1 MPKLEEYYYSI
12 LKKYSFEKPL
22 EAGRINR
29 IIHEELEKF
38 LLDAKK
44 PAIYCNGA
52 HTQKLLSDFVFEL
65 KKVNIIIDNFA
76 DGKDSGY
83 KIINKD
89 DIKSENID
97 AIVVSSYNY
106 MEQIVNELTID
117 HPDIKVLNIYDKLRE
132 QGICLHSNYYFGTH
146 LFHNYHLLNQLQL
159 ELESSDDKDK
169 IFFKIINKYLDIK
182 DFKSAI
188 KYIKEALTFTG
199 KQTYKQ
205 MMIDFE
211 KIYNLELECASNIS
225 QNNVLM
231 LCMDG
236 LRFQDV
242 NDVLLPKLSK
252 IFADNWVN
260 YSNTYSYSTSTY
272 ESLIPAYSENT
283 DMRTKYYDNCFVDGN
298 DCRFIQTALGQGRD
312 IFFYTDGVHYVE
324 HNNIHYSE
332 ASETITQKFW
342 DFILDAQNVK
352 KGLFYIHGLY
362 ETHFAFPNP
371 YTKGKLIAEGGALLF
386 DMLPVKGGRLR
397 TDYIRQHDD
406 ALRYVDDVIAPFLKR
421 IKCSAVFYADHG
433 NLLMSVNST
442 LTDIKKEYLQ
452 CGEEWIRIPFFVKSS
467 HHSYGSY
474 DMLHS
479 IMSINDVI
487 ISLLENNEYK
497 PVDKSYIKIG
507 RSQIYNPNF
516 QRLYK
521 LLGEEK
527 RLQAFEGF
535 IFSEGYKLVV
545 YADGHAELYDLNDNE
560 LFDDDKIED
569 LMMVVRREITVI
581 EYGNDYR

>member
-1 MPKLEEYYYSI
+1 MTKLEEYYYYI
-12 LKKYSFEKPL
+12 LNKYSFKKNL
-22 EAGRINR
+22 ESGNINR
-29 IIHEELEKF
+29 IIRDSLEKF
-38 LLDAKK
+38 LVDVKK

-52 HTQKLLSDFVFEL
+52 HTQKMLSDFVFEL
-65 KKVNIIIDNFA
+65 KKINIIIDNFI
-76 DGKDSGY
+76 DGMDSGY

-106 MEQIVNELTID
+106 MEQIVNELNRD
-117 HPDIKVLNIYDKLRE
+117 HPDIKVLNIYEKLRE
-132 QGICLHSNYYFGTH
+132 QGIYLHSNYYYGTH
-146 LFHNYHLLNQLQL
+146 PFHNYHLLNRLQK
-159 ELESSDDKDK
+159 ELEISDDKDK

-188 KYIKEALTFTG
+188 KYSQEAFAFTG
-199 KQTYKQ
+199 KLTYKY

-211 KIYNLELECASNIS
+211 EIYNLELECASNIS
-225 QNNVLM
+225 PNNVLM

-236 LRFQDV
+236 LRFRDV
-242 NDVLLPKLSK
+242 NNDLLPKLSK
-252 IFADNWVN
+252 HLADNWMN
-260 YSNTYSYSTSTY
+260 YSSTYSYSTSTY

-283 DMRTKYYDNCFVDGN
+283 DMRTKYYDKCFVDGN
-298 DCRFIQTALGQGRD
+298 DCRFIQTALGQERD
-312 IFFYTDGVHYVE
+312 IFFYTDGAHYIE

-332 ASETITQKFW
+332 ISRTITQKFW

-352 KGLFYIHGLY
+352 NGLFYIHGLY

-371 YTKGKLIAEGGALLF
+371 YTKGNLIAEGTALLF
-386 DMLPVKGGRLR
+386 DMLPVRGGKLR
-397 TDYIRQHDD
+397 TDYVRQHDD
-406 ALRYVDDVIAPFLKR
+406 ALRYIDDVIAPLLKE

-452 CGEEWIRIPFFVKSS
+452 CGEEWIRIPFYVKSS
-467 HHSYGSY
+467 YHNNGSCNI
-474 DMLHS
+474 LHS

-497 PVDKSYIKIG
+497 PLDKAYIKIG

-527 RLQAFEGF
+527 RLQSFEGF
-535 IFSEGYKLVV
+535 IFPEGYKLIV
-545 YADGHAELYDLNDNE
+545 YADGHIELYDLNDNE
-560 LFDDDKIED
+560 LFDNNKIKD

-581 EYGNDYR
+581 EYGKLVV